1 MIFVTHAL
9 VGAAIGSKINNPW
22 IIIPVVLAV
31 HYLMDGFRHGE
42 YIDDR
47 KDNVK
52 NTWWKISIDLSFGLL
67 IIFSFIYFKYSDP
80 KIIFNI
86 LLGSFFSMFPDLL
99 TLIYFWRKDL
109 KIINKI
115 KQFHSFAHRYT
126 KFPKYSAERQWTL
139 RNATCDIAISVLALI
154 VFFF

>member
-1 MIFVTHAL
+1 MILVTHAL

-67 IIFSFIYFKYSDP
+67 IIFSFFLV
-80 KIIFNI
+80 
-86 LLGSFFSMFPDLL
+86 LL
-99 TLIYFWRKDL
+99 
-109 KIINKI
+109 IN
-115 KQFHSFAHRYT
+115 
-126 KFPKYSAERQWTL
+126 
-139 RNATCDIAISVLALI
+139 D
-154 VFFF
+154 